1 MIDHTGIIASDF
13 ANSCTFYQNA
23 LAPIGYSQLATIPQ
37 AVTGTVDVAGFGE
50 GGKPDFWVAAAS
62 AARPVNVPPI
72 HVAFRV
78 ATRTMVDAF
87 YHAALAA
94 GGRDNGAPGPRP
106 HYHPNYYGAFVLD
119 PDGHN
124 IEAVCHEPA

>member
-1 MIDHTGIIASDF
+1 MIDHTGIIVGDF
-13 ANSCTFYQNA
+13 ARSCKFYEQA
-23 LAPIGYSQLATIPQ
+23 LGPIGYTMLAHIPQ

-50 GGKPDFWVAAAS
+50 APKPDFWLSQAS
-62 AARPVNVPPI
+62 PARPVNVPPV

-78 ATRTMVDAF
+78 ASRAMVDAF
-87 YHAALAA
+87 YQAALAA
-94 GGRDNGAPGPRP
+94 GARDNGAPGPRP

-119 PDGHN
+119 LDGHN